1 MRLPGWGSGY
11 ERIRTATGHD
21 EQLKYVLWH
30 NIFGSPTQEE
40 RSVEASTRFPWLSGL
55 VTALAGVLWLIK
67 EVIGGAISLIN
78 SAVEASPL

>member
-1 MRLPGWGSGY
+1 M
-11 ERIRTATGHD
+11 
-21 EQLKYVLWH
+21 
-30 NIFGSPTQEE
+30 
-40 RSVEASTRFPWLSGL
+40 EASTRFPWLSGL